1 MKARRCCPFGRW
13 RVAVALLGVAA
24 AGIAALGD
32 VFQTDYSKAQTDRW
46 RCRLCPFDDAF
57 RREGNVAAGVLAVGE
72 SQPRFG
78 RDNGLDRAGSYA
90 DVAVDARYSD
100 ELGRI
105 ASIQGSDLG
114 LDARQFRMRLADPN
128 AGVAALQWRE
138 VPRNVAVDG
147 RTPYVAGG
155 GGSLSLPADWTKAY
169 DTAEMTELGLAPSF
183 RLATH
188 RQRLGAD
195 WRFEPSPGWRLH
207 ADYLRDTKRG
217 TEETGADFLYQAAIL
232 PKPVEY
238 RTETLGVRASFR
250 ARPLLLAVEAREA
263 RFANATPAL
272 TWESA
277 YPGPVPVG
285 RKSLAPSNALRT
297 LSWTARSALGR
308 TSFHS
313 RLSWSRGHQDEVFVS
328 GTAGD
333 VLAGSPLPAPSLE
346 GHIHGFAGSVRAVTR
361 VTERLRLDVSY
372 RRWQRDNRTPLRTWT
387 PILGD
392 LVPMPARANR
402 AHGLDRHRTEL
413 RLSYRL
419 PRSIRLAAGASK
431 AALGRQ
437 VSLGSQPEVVRN
449 EEAGHWL
456 EAAARWRGLGA
467 TLKASRSDRQAT
479 AFRAH
484 GSNNPRTRRFHQAE
498 REQRRWRA
506 RLHGDLGGSGLS
518 LGLYADQR
526 RNRYPGSA
534 LGRLNDEDRGWGMDF
549 SYALG
554 TKATVTGFHDGQ
566 RATFSSA
573 GSALFGVADWW
584 STSRDA
590 VAAHGLTFE
599 SRLLA
604 NDRLHLSVAYIRS
617 SGEGMYRT
625 IHSSS
630 EMPGRTSVFPALVSG
645 QRSIDLTAR
654 YRYSDRVTLALRYY
668 GERYRSADWAFD
680 GVAVDTIRN
689 VLTTGRTMP
698 RYSNRV
704 VGLVVEARL

>member
-1 MKARRCCPFGRW
+1 
-13 RVAVALLGVAA
+13 
-24 AGIAALGD
+24 
-32 VFQTDYSKAQTDRW
+32 
-46 RCRLCPFDDAF
+46 
-57 RREGNVAAGVLAVGE
+57 
-72 SQPRFG
+72 
-78 RDNGLDRAGSYA
+78 
-90 DVAVDARYSD
+90 
-100 ELGRI
+100 
-105 ASIQGSDLG
+105 
-114 LDARQFRMRLADPN
+114 
-128 AGVAALQWRE
+128 
-138 VPRNVAVDG
+138 
-147 RTPYVAGG
+147 PYVADGG
-155 GGSLSLPADWTKAY
+155 GALSLPADWTKAY
-169 DTAEMTELGLAPSF
+169 DTAEMTDLGLAPSF

-188 RQRLGAD
+188 RRRLGAD
-195 WRFEPSPGWRLH
+195 WRFEPRPGWRLH
-207 ADYLRDTKRG
+207 TDYLRETKRG

-238 RTETLGVRASFR
+238 RTETFGVRASFR
-250 ARPLLLAVEAREA
+250 TRPLLLAVEAREA

-285 RKSLAPSNALRT
+285 RKSLAPSNALST

-308 TSFHS
+308 TSFYS
-313 RLSWSRGHQDEVFVS
+313 RLSWSRGHQDEAFVS

-333 VLAGSPLPAPSLE
+333 ALAGFPLPAPSLE
-346 GHIHGFAGSVRAVTR
+346 GHIHGFAASVRAVNR
-361 VTERLRLDVSY
+361 VTERLRLDVSH

-387 PILGD
+387 PVLGD
-392 LVPMPARANR
+392 LVALPARPNR
-402 AHGLDRHRTEL
+402 AHGFDRHRTEL
-413 RLSYRL
+413 RLRYRL
-419 PRSIRLAAGASK
+419 PRGMRFAAGASK
-431 AALGRQ
+431 AALDRQ
-437 VSLGSQPEVVRN
+437 VSLGSRPEVVRN
-449 EEAGHWL
+449 EEAGLWL
-456 EAAARWRGLGA
+456 ETTARWRGLGA

-479 AFRAH
+479 AFEAH
-484 GSNNPRTRRFHQAE
+484 GSNNPLARRFHQAE
-498 REQRRWRA
+498 RERRGWKA

-566 RATFSSA
+566 RATISSA

-604 NDRLHLSVAYIRS
+604 NERLHLSVAYVRS
-617 SGEGMYRT
+617 SGEGMYQT
-625 IHSSS
+625 IRSLA
-630 EMPGRTSVFPALVSG
+630 EMPERASVFPALVSG
-645 QRSIDLTAR
+645 QWSLDITAR
-654 YRYSDRVTLALRYY
+654 YRCSDRVTLALRYY

-689 VLTTGRTMP
+689 VVTTGRTMP
-698 RYSNRV
+698 RYSNQM
-704 VGLVVEARL
+704 VGLLVEAQL

>member
-1 MKARRCCPFGRW
+1 VSATAFGEAFPR
-13 RVAVALLGVAA
+13 
-24 AGIAALGD
+24 
-32 VFQTDYSKAQTDRW
+32 DYSKAQTDRW

-57 RREGNVAAGVLAVGE
+57 RREGSIAAGVLAVGE

-78 RDNGLDRAGSYA
+78 RDNGLDRAGNHA
-90 DVAVDARYSD
+90 DVAIDGRYSD
-100 ELGRI
+100 ESGRI
-105 ASIQGSDLG
+105 ANVQGKDLG
-114 LDARQFRMRLADPN
+114 LDARQLRVLLADPS

-147 RTPYVAGG
+147 RTPYVAADD
-155 GGSLSLPADWTKAY
+155 GGSLSLPADWTKAH
-169 DTAEMTELGLAPSF
+169 DTAEMTDLVLAPSF
-183 RLATH
+183 QLATH
-188 RQRLGAD
+188 RRHFGAA

-207 ADYLRDTKRG
+207 TDYLRETKRG
-217 TEETGADFLYQAAIL
+217 TEETGADFLYQTAIL

-238 RTETLGVRASFR
+238 RTEALGVRASFR

-277 YPGPVPVG
+277 YAGPVAVG

-313 RLSWSRGHQDEVFVS
+313 RLSWSRGHQDETFVS
-328 GTAGD
+328 GTAGA
-333 VLAGSPLPAPSLE
+333 LAGLPPAPSLE
-346 GHIHGFAGSVRAVTR
+346 GHVHGFAGSVRTVTR
-361 VTERLRLDVSY
+361 VTPRLRVDVSH

-387 PILGD
+387 PVLGD
-392 LVPMPARANR
+392 LVAIPARTNR
-402 AHGLDRHRTEL
+402 AHGFDRHRTQL
-413 RLSYRL
+413 RLRYRL
-419 PRSIRLAAGASK
+419 PGGVRLAAGGSNAT
-431 AALGRQ
+431 LGRTA
-437 VSLGSQPEVVRN
+437 SLGSRPEVVRN
-449 EEAGHWL
+449 EEAGLWL

-467 TLKASRSDRQAT
+467 TLKAARSDRQAT
-479 AFRAH
+479 AFEAH
-484 GSNNPRTRRFHQAE
+484 GPNNPRTRRFHQAE
-498 REQRRWRA
+498 REQRGWKA
-506 RLHGDLGGSGLS
+506 RLHGDLGVSGLS

-534 LGRLNDEDRGWGMDF
+534 LGRLNDEDRGWGVDF

-554 TKATVTGFHDGQ
+554 TKTTVTGFYDGQ

-573 GSALFGVADWW
+573 GSAMFGVADWW
-584 STSRDA
+584 SASRDA

-604 NDRLHLSVAYIRS
+604 NDRLHLSVAYVRS

-625 IHSSS
+625 TRSLAETPEASI
-630 EMPGRTSVFPALVSG
+630 FPALVSD
-645 QRSIDLTAR
+645 QRSVDITAR
-654 YRYSDRVTLALRYY
+654 YRYSDRITLALRHY

-680 GVAVDTIRN
+680 GVAMDTIRN

-704 VGLVVEARL
+704 VGLQLEMRL

>member
-1 MKARRCCPFGRW
+1 MKARRCCPFGRR
-13 RVAVALLGVAA
+13 RVAVALLGVAVTGMA
-24 AGIAALGD
+24 AFGEAFSA
-32 VFQTDYSKAQTDRW
+32 DYSKARTDRW

-57 RREGNVAAGVLAVGE
+57 RREGIVTAGVLAVGD

-100 ELGRI
+100 EAGRI
-105 ASIQGSDLG
+105 ASVHGTDLG
-114 LDARQFRMRLADPN
+114 LDARQLRMRLADPR
-128 AGVAALQWRE
+128 AGAAALQWRE

-147 RTPYVAGG
+147 RTPYVSDGD
-155 GGSLSLPADWTKAY
+155 GSLSLPADWTRAY
-169 DTAEMTELGLAPSF
+169 DTAEMTGLGLAPSF

-188 RQRLGAD
+188 RRRLGAD

-207 ADYLRDTKRG
+207 ADYLRETKRG

-238 RTETLGVRASFR
+238 RTETFGVRGSFQ

-263 RFANATPAL
+263 RFANAKPAL

-277 YPGPVPVG
+277 YPGPVPVA

-308 TSFHS
+308 TSFHT
-313 RLSWSRGHQDEVFVS
+313 RLSWSRGHQDEAFVS

-333 VLAGSPLPAPSLE
+333 VLAGSPLPAQSLD
-346 GHIHGFAGSVRAVTR
+346 GHIHGFAGSVRAVSR
-361 VTERLRLDVSY
+361 VTERLRLDVSH

-387 PILGD
+387 PVLGD
-392 LVPMPARANR
+392 LVAMPARTNR
-402 AHGLDRHRTEL
+402 AHGFDRRRTEL
-413 RLSYRL
+413 QLRYRL
-419 PRSIRLAAGASK
+419 PRGVRLAAGASK

-437 VSLGSQPEVVRN
+437 VSLGSRPEVVRN
-449 EEAGHWL
+449 EEARLWL
-456 EAAARWRGLGA
+456 EAAVRWRGFGA
-467 TLKASRSDRQAT
+467 TVKASRGHRQAA
-479 AFRAH
+479 AFEAH
-484 GSNNPRTRRFHQAE
+484 GANNPLTRRFHQAE
-498 REQRRWRA
+498 RELRGWKA
-506 RLHGDLGGSGLS
+506 RLHGDVGASGLA

-526 RNRYPGSA
+526 RNDYPDSA
-534 LGRLNDEDRGWGMDF
+534 LGRLHDEDRGWGVDF
-549 SYALG
+549 SYAFG
-554 TKATVTGFHDGQ
+554 TKATLSGFHDGQ
-566 RATFSSA
+566 RTTFSSA
-573 GSALFGVADWW
+573 GSAAFGVADWW

-604 NDRLHLSVAYIRS
+604 NDRLHLSLAYVS
-617 SGEGMYRT
+617 SFGEGVYRT
-625 IHSSS
+625 TGSLAETAGASI
-630 EMPGRTSVFPALVSG
+630 FPALVSG
-645 QRSIDLTAR
+645 QRSLDITVR
-654 YRYSDRVTLALRYY
+654 YRYSDRVTLALRHY

-680 GVAVDTIRN
+680 GVAMDTIRN
-689 VLTTGRTMP
+689 VLTTGRAMP

-704 VGLVVEARL
+704 VGLLVEARW